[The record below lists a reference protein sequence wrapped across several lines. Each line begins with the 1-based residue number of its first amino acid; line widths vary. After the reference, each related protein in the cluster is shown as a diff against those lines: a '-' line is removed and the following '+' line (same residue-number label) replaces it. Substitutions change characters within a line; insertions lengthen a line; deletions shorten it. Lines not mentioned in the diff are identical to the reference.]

1 MHELAEGLLDLNR
14 PADPD
19 ASGADPSA
27 VAAQVAAL
35 MGAGAQ
41 GERWPI
47 RVLVRAGG
55 PEAAIAPDALKQV
68 LINLVQN
75 AQEAMPGGGTIEI
88 DGRAVSGRVSLEV
101 ADIGPGIADDILGRI
116 FDPFF
121 TTKGEVRGVGLGL
134 FVAEGIVRRY
144 GGVLSARNRTGGRG
158 AVFAIELPATEP
170 DQ

>member
-1 MHELAEGLLDLNR
+1 
-14 PADPD
+14 
-19 ASGADPSA
+19 
-27 VAAQVAAL
+27 
-35 MGAGAQ
+35 
-41 GERWPI
+41 
-47 RVLVRAGG
+47 
-55 PEAAIAPDALKQV
+55 
-68 LINLVQN
+68 
-75 AQEAMPGGGTIEI
+75 MPGGGRIEI
-88 DGRAVSGRVSLEV
+88 NGRAVSGRVSLEV
-101 ADIGPGIADDILGRI
+101 ADIGPGIPDDILGRI